1 MDRLRA
7 VWEDAVSLQL
17 LSDVPIGVLLSGGV
31 DSSSIVAT
39 LARLGK
45 PVRSFSIAFQ
55 EGKFDESRYSR
66 AVAQACQ
73 TEHQEFVITGSD
85 ALGQMESALAS
96 YDQPSL
102 DGVNTYTISKAVREA
117 GIKVALTGLGGDEVF
132 AGYSAFR
139 HVARLERLLNTPV
152 RLLLWGLAVMMG
164 GARHQ
169 RGRWAKL
176 FALSSQRSCRLE
188 LYCLYRQL
196 FSTGLRHTF
205 IAGDHTDLPNPS
217 TALKEQLGIRSASLD
232 PVNALSL
239 LEMASYMHNMLLRD
253 TDQMSMAHALE
264 LRVPLL
270 DHVFAGEVAKLQGQT
285 KVSAKGE
292 VNKWLLVELTG
303 TKLPTD
309 ILRRRKMGFTFPWNH
324 WLRQELKSSVSET
337 LLDRVS
343 VETAGLRH
351 TAIAA
356 IWQDYLNGFRG
367 IRSSDV
373 LALWH
378 LVHWVRQHRL
388 SASWS

>member
-1 MDRLRA
+1 
-7 VWEDAVSLQL
+7 
-17 LSDVPIGVLLSGGV
+17 
-31 DSSSIVAT
+31 
-39 LARLGK
+39 
-45 PVRSFSIAFQ
+45 
-55 EGKFDESRYSR
+55 
-66 AVAQACQ
+66 
-73 TEHQEFVITGSD
+73 
-85 ALGQMESALAS
+85 
-96 YDQPSL
+96 
-102 DGVNTYTISKAVREA
+102 
-117 GIKVALTGLGGDEVF
+117 
-132 AGYSAFR
+132 
-139 HVARLERLLNTPV
+139 
-152 RLLLWGLAVMMG
+152 
-164 GARHQ
+164 
-169 RGRWAKL
+169 
-176 FALSSQRSCRLE
+176 
-188 LYCLYRQL
+188 
-196 FSTGLRHTF
+196 
-205 IAGDHTDLPNPS
+205 
-217 TALKEQLGIRSASLD
+217 
-232 PVNALSL
+232 
-239 LEMASYMHNMLLRD
+239 MASYMHNMLLRD